1 MKKIKLECWWT
12 DSYSLNDRFKKQFLT
27 DSNHDGFEFVTE
39 NPDFTIIFGK
49 TNWNEIQTPK
59 DRTFFFT
66 QEPLWSPNE
75 KRDILH
81 NYCSKIFIADKRMYP
96 ESNEYTEGLVPM
108 FYGGSGE
115 NDNREEYNW
124 NIDII
129 NRSFPKSKNISYIV
143 RKDHYSHYDSL
154 EVPEIFRINNKK
166 RTDLGVALSEH
177 DFVDIY
183 GLYWEANGKNVI
195 GEIWNKH
202 VALNDYKF
210 SICSENCIQKNYLS
224 EKFWDVILTDTVPIY
239 LGCENIKDYIPE
251 DSFLYLN
258 NKSIP
263 EMVEFISEISKNAD
277 TLYEKYRKPIKDL
290 KNEFLT
296 NHNYNLWEKIKK
308 EINEN

>member
-1 MKKIKLECWWT
+1 MKNIKLECWWT
-12 DSYSLNDRFKKQFLT
+12 DSYSLNQRFRNQFLN
-27 DSNHDGFEFVTE
+27 DFNHDGFNLVTE

-49 TNWNEIQTPK
+49 TDWTKIQTPK
-59 DRTFFFT
+59 ERTFFFT

-75 KRDILH
+75 NRDILH
-81 NYCSKIFIADKRMYP
+81 KYCSKVFIADKRMYP
-96 ESNEYTEGLVPM
+96 NSPEYIEGMVPM

-115 NDNREEYNW
+115 NDNRNEFSW

-129 NRSFPKSKNISYIV
+129 DRSFEKSKNISYIV
-143 RKDHYSHYDSL
+143 RKDYSSHYDNL
-154 EVPEIFRINNKK
+154 EVPNIFKINNKK
-166 RTDLGVALSEH
+166 RTDLGIDLCEY

-183 GLYWEANGKNVI
+183 GLFWEPNGKNII

-202 VALNDYKF
+202 VALNNYKF

-251 DSFLYLN
+251 ECFLYLN
-258 NKSIP
+258 NKSIS
-263 EMVEFISEISKNAD
+263 EMVDFISEINKNAD
-277 TLYEKYRKPIKDL
+277 SLYEKYKKPIKDL

-296 NHNYNLWEKIKK
+296 NYKYNLWEKIKK